1 MKIYYRARLKGNLIL
16 TREDQNVDISSISEK
31 GEGFDVASDIR
42 TIMVKEGIDEI
53 ELRTLK
59 GNIVVLDDS
68 ILVGFTKVLSEE
80 ELEELKEKFDEFLFM
95 INTKYSIYN
104 PIIKQSYLFKINDFT
119 ITVFK

>member
-104 PIIKQSYLFKINDFT
+104 PIIKQSYLFKTNDFT

>member
-80 ELEELKEKFDEFLFM
+80 ELEELKEKFDEFLFT
-95 INTKYSIYN
+95 INTKYSIHN
-104 PIIKQSYLFKINDFT
+104 PIIKQSYLFKTNDFT